1 MPDLRTCVRV
11 ACATLVPALLAAV
24 LTTTTTA
31 VTVVDTTSPT
41 TTAGI
46 ADPVRFRASYP
57 IAAEAPT
64 TAEAGT
70 TFDVVGT
77 AASTR
82 RRGSIARPV
91 ALAQRTG
98 GRWSVIDRTT
108 TSSTGAFGFSVE
120 AGEVAATRVLRVEA
134 RAYRGLRVA
143 RTGPLVV
150 TVVAPADPADP
161 TDPTVPSDP
170 TDPAGPSDPADPGT
184 GFDAPEPLPSGYVG
198 AGSASSWTYLFG
210 GGGRWNPCQVIR
222 WAYNPTAEGYAA
234 LPDVQQAF
242 AKIAGVSEL
251 RFKYV
256 GASPWRYGSGEAFPA
271 DQADIVVGWADEQRL
286 PVLAGNVVGYGGGSG
301 RWTPAGSDVAVQI
314 ERGFM
319 VLDNGHMLPGGFT
332 RSGWGQIITHEAL
345 HALGLGHASESVQI
359 MYGMAHQDN
368 IRFGAGD
375 LTGMRTIGAA
385 PGCLA

>member
-1 MPDLRTCVRV
+1 MPDLRTYVRV
-11 ACATLVPALLAAV
+11 ACATLAPALLGAV
-24 LTTTTTA
+24 LTTPTAVPVADGTPPTTA
-31 VTVVDTTSPT
+31 
-41 TTAGI
+41 AGI

-57 IAAEAPT
+57 IAADVPA

-70 TFDVVGT
+70 RFDVVGT
-77 AASTR
+77 AATTTR
-82 RRGSIARPV
+82 RGFTARPV
-91 ALAQRTG
+91 ALAERTG

-108 TSSTGAFGFSVE
+108 TSTTGAFGFSVE

-150 TVVAPADPADP
+150 TVVEPADP
-161 TDPTVPSDP
+161 TVP
-170 TDPAGPSDPADPGT
+170 TDPSLPADPGT
-184 GFDAPEPLPSGYVG
+184 GFDAPEPLPVGYVG

-210 GGGRWNPCQVIR
+210 GGGRWDPCQVIR
-222 WAYNPTAEGYAA
+222 WAYNPAAEGYAA
-234 LPDVQQAF
+234 LSDVQQAF

-251 RFKYV
+251 RFRYV
-256 GASPWRYGSGEAFPA
+256 GASPWRYGSGVAFPA

-301 RWTPAGSDVAVQI
+301 RWAPAGADVAVRI
-314 ERGFM
+314 ERGFV
-319 VLDNGHMLPGGFT
+319 VLDNGHVLPGGFT

-345 HALGLGHASESVQI
+345 HALGLGHASESVQV
-359 MYGMAHQDN
+359 MYGTAHQDN

-385 PGCLA
+385 PGCLG